1 MHPNGT
7 GLQTLVH
14 DPEGGIIAMDY
25 HYRYDV
31 YVCISYKCILMRQEV
46 YAGIHIM
53 HLFAPYRILIF
64 LTISY
69 HRNWLCV
76 RYITMQQNTSVLC
89 ISLTAKKY

>member
-14 DPEGGIIAMDY
+14 DTEGGIIAMDY

-31 YVCISYKCILMRQEV
+31 YVCISYKCKLVRQEV

-64 LTISY
+64 LSISY
-69 HRNWLCV
+69 HGNWLYLGV
-76 RYITMQQNTSVLC
+76 SG
-89 ISLTAKKY
+89 ISLCNRTPAYFASH